1 MFGVMIPTA
10 FFFFFP
16 IWGREEVCWNTSDL
30 LGLLFPLLRLLMA
43 GLISIPF
50 PLGPRP
56 WGKGRTCMFG
66 NWYYWN

>member
-1 MFGVMIPTA
+1 MLEYF
-10 FFFFFP
+10 
-16 IWGREEVCWNTSDL
+16 DL